1 MINKFESTHG
11 ITECDI
17 VFSTGKTLKIRVCPI
32 PSDGDCLFGAIVHQH
47 LFLEV
52 GSDKYVQRVAELRKE
67 VVLHLKDNLKLY
79 ERELLGHIYEKKSKI
94 TNFKE
99 ECHRFIEDYLS
110 KEHHWAGAESIA
122 AISFLFK
129 TNIIIFDE
137 CGDVRFANSYNPSY
151 NNIITLVYRVSKAI
165 QKENISNIVRNHY
178 DSIVKLTDDV
188 VNECAATLTA
198 NYTNTC
204 AMKTNSDT
212 IFIE

>member
-1 MINKFESTHG
+1 MVNKFERTHG

-32 PSDGDCLFGAIVHQH
+32 PSNGDCLFGAIVHQH

-52 GSDKYVQRVAELRKE
+52 GLDKYVQRVAELRKE

-94 TNFKE
+94 NKVEE
-99 ECHRFIEDYLS
+99 ECHRFLDDYLS
-110 KEHHWAGAESIA
+110 KEHHWAGAESTA

-129 TNIIIFDE
+129 ANIIIFDE
-137 CGDVRFANSYNPSY
+137 CGDVRFANSYNSSY
-151 NNIITLVYRVSKAI
+151 NNIITLAYRVSKVS
-165 QKENISNIVRNHY
+165 QNENISDIVRNHY

-188 VNECAATLTA
+188 INECATVLTS
-198 NYTNTC
+198 NFTKTC
-204 AMKTNSDT
+204 TMNTNSDA